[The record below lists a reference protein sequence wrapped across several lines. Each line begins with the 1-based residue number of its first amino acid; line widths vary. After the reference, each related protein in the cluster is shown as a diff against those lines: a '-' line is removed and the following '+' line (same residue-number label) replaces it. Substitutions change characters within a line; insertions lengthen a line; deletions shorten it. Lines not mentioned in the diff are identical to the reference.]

1 MTNPLKV
8 NQSKFPVDESNL
20 IYNKDSFSL
29 AFSEYDG
36 GREGHSLGIR
46 WNGNESGPGFPNNYG
61 KTAIWFILP
70 DKLAI
75 PILYSLLVSK
85 DIDEETE
92 SKIFKAIKELKYK
105 I

>member
-46 WNGNESGPGFPNNYG
+46 WNGNESKPGFPNYG
-61 KTAIWFILP
+61 KNPIWFILP

-75 PILYSLLVSK
+75 PILSSLLVSK
-85 DIDEETE
+85 DIDEQTE
-92 SKIFKAIKELKYK
+92 SNIFNAIKELKSK

>member
-46 WNGNESGPGFPNNYG
+46 WNGSESGLGFPNIFGN
-61 KTAIWFILP
+61 AIWFILP

-75 PILYSLLVSK
+75 PILSSLLVSK

-92 SKIFKAIKELKYK
+92 SNIFNAIKELKSK